1 MRRISKLLSLI
12 VVCVVISTFAF
23 VVGASVDE
31 NSSLLGNDS
40 VRKPSEAGALH
51 LEEVDG
57 QMTLVD
63 ESGEKIQLRG
73 MITHGLQWFGEIINE
88 NAFATLANDW
98 DCNVIR
104 LALYV
109 GESGYATDPALKDL
123 VYQGIDLAFENDMY
137 VIVDWH
143 VLAPGDPNE
152 EVYSGAYDFFDE
164 ISSYYIDNPQ
174 YDQILWEICNEPSP
188 NTNGGNGITNDAAG
202 WQAVKSYA
210 EPIVELLRSRGDNII
225 IVGTPNWSQRADL
238 AADDPIDADN
248 IMYATHF
255 YSGTHLSSEDSVD
268 RGNVMANARYALDN
282 GVAVFVSE
290 WGSSEASGNNGPF
303 LPEADKWI
311 SFMNENNISWVN
323 WSLTNK
329 NETSGAFI
337 PYLMGISE
345 ATLLDPGDDQVWATE
360 EMSISGEFVR
370 ARIKGIEYEPIER
383 LAEGAYSQVVWDFE
397 SGDAQGFVVNLDS
410 PIKDVVLS
418 NEDGMLVLSNMAKSI
433 DVSDTNYWANVR
445 ISSNDY
451 NPGFDAFAADMIT
464 MEVYVDNPTTVSIA
478 LVPQTDQNGW
488 ANPNSAVRVYPD
500 NFVQQDDGK
509 YFALVTTTAKEAA
522 NLEVIATDAEG
533 SILSNMVMFA
543 GIEDGTKLYIDNI
556 TFSSSG
562 AAAAAPLEHAPQGTA
577 SLPSYFEDGTRQGWD
592 WSVDSGTKV
601 NLLVEKVNGSKA
613 LAFEFA
619 YPEVKPTDN
628 WASAPRLDLWL
639 DPMTRG
645 ENSFLLFDCYL
656 EPTTATTGSI
666 AISAAFQPPEFSYWA
681 QIPDSYN
688 IDLALLSEAEKTED
702 GLYHYMA
709 VMDLE
714 TIEAVADDTQLRNLL
729 LIFADIESDFSGK
742 IYVDNIRLV
751 TQAEYDEIVS
761 SVETDVE
768 PTTEPSAETTTS
780 VSETT
785 ASTVSNE
792 RENDNAV
799 PLFPIIIGISL
810 VPAAIV
816 AVIIG
821 IFVLKKKKSNNQ

>member
-1 MRRISKLLSLI
+1 MRRLSKLLSFLA
-12 VVCVVISTFAF
+12 VFCLVISMFAF
-23 VVGASVDE
+23 VVGASVEE

-40 VRKPSEAGALH
+40 VRKPSESGALH
-51 LEEVDG
+51 LEDVDG

-63 ESGEKIQLRG
+63 ESGDKIQLRG
-73 MITHGLQWFGEIINE
+73 MSTHGLQWFGEIINE
-88 NAFATLANDW
+88 NAFAALATDW
-98 DCNVIR
+98 GSNVIR

-109 GESGYATDPALKDL
+109 GENGYATDPTLKDL

-143 VLAPGDPNE
+143 VHAPGDPNE
-152 EVYSGAYDFFDE
+152 EVYAGAYDFFDE
-164 ISSYYIDNPQ
+164 ISAHYIDHPQ
-174 YDQILWEICNEPSP
+174 YDQILWELCNEPSP
-188 NTNGGNGITNDAAG
+188 NSNGGNGITNDAAG
-202 WQAVKSYA
+202 WTAIKNYA

-238 AADDPIDADN
+238 AADDPIDAIN
-248 IMYATHF
+248 IMYTTHF
-255 YSGTHLSSEDSVD
+255 YSGTHLSSEDSED
-268 RGNVMANARYALDN
+268 RGNVMANARYALDK

-290 WGSSEASGNNGPF
+290 WGTSEANGNNGPF

-311 SFMNENNISWVN
+311 TFLNENNISWVN

-329 NETSGAFI
+329 NETSGCFI
-337 PYLMGISE
+337 PYIMGVSE

-360 EMSISGEFVR
+360 EMSLSGEYVR

-397 SGDAQGFVVNLDS
+397 TGDTQGFVLNSDS
-410 PIKDVVLS
+410 PIRDVEMS
-418 NEDGMLVLSNMAKSI
+418 NENGMLVLSNMAKSV

-451 NPGFDAFAADMIT
+451 NPGIDAFAADSIT
-464 MEVYVDNPTTVSIA
+464 MEVYVDSPTTVSIA
-478 LVPQTDQNGW
+478 LVPQTDVNGW

-509 YFALVTTTAKEAA
+509 YFALVTSTAKEAA

-533 SILSNMVMFA
+533 SILSNMVIFA
-543 GIEDGTKLYIDNI
+543 GIEDGSKIYIDNI

-562 AAAAAPLEHAPQGTA
+562 AAAAAPLEHAPMGTA

-601 NLLVEKVNGSKA
+601 NLLIEKINGSKA
-613 LAFEFA
+613 LTFEFA

-645 ENSFLLFDCYL
+645 DNSFLVFDCYL
-656 EPTTATTGSI
+656 EPSSATTGSI
-666 AISAAFQPPEFSYWA
+666 AISAAFQPPEFGYWA
-681 QIPDSYN
+681 QIPDSFN
-688 IDLALLSEAEKTED
+688 IDLTLLDEANQTEE
-702 GLYHYMA
+702 GLYHYLA

-714 TIEAVADDTQLRNLL
+714 SIDAVADDTQLRNLL

-742 IYVDNIRLV
+742 VYIDNVRFV
-751 TQAEYDEIVS
+751 TQAEYDELLS
-761 SVETDVE
+761 SVEPETE
-768 PTTEPSAETTTS
+768 PTTGPAAETTIS
-780 VSETT
+780 DSETSG
-785 ASTVSNE
+785 STE
-792 RENDNAV
+792 AGDGKTLPEI
-799 PLFPIIIGISL
+799 PIIVGIA
-810 VPAAIV
+810 VAVCTIV
-816 AVIIG
+816 AVIVG
-821 IFVLKKKKSNNQ
+821 FFVVKKKKSENK